1 MIPFKL
7 HRRLDHDKSSLAND
21 TIPTDENEA
30 YIFLSRKCAR

>member
-21 TIPTDENEA
+21 TIPDENEA